1 MASGS
6 NSTVLTNENGRKFN
20 LVVSF
25 NENSTSTE
33 NNTSNITCTAKL
45 TKNNARFEVNNAGV
59 LKVYWHD
66 NRSNTDTEWAS
77 LAVTE
82 LGYNTTERTAT
93 ATKNVTHKDDGTL
106 SGYAKATW
114 TRNSSYGHYAP
125 TSGNV
130 STSNTTLTTI
140 ARQVNISSVTG
151 SFTDENLTPT
161 IAWTNNGNR
170 VDIKLE
176 LPNLGVDP
184 WKRWNNKQGS
194 SSFSPTFSQEEIDDL
209 LGRLPNA
216 KSTTLRFTVVTVIN
230 GTDSFWSYID
240 KTFTIVNGEPT
251 FSNFTFADTNS
262 TTTAITGSNQV
273 MISGKSTIAA
283 TISAANKATA
293 KKSATMSKYTFQVA
307 GLSAE
312 QAYATTDITKTLGSP
327 TVSPTELPSATRD
340 LVVTAVDSR
349 GSSTAVTKSVTIV
362 PYEAPKVAASGQR
375 ANGFENATTVK
386 ISGSYSRIEVGGTA
400 KNTVNTSSGVQ
411 YRYRQQGTSTWGS
424 WTNRSCTIDTATGK
438 ITVADFQMSLSNQN
452 AYEFEARITD
462 RLETTTVSFTVS
474 VGQPAFY
481 IGADGRVGVGGMPT
495 QTLSTGE
502 KGLLDIKGRAFS
514 NDSRIM
520 TLDMTYPVG
529 SIFMSATHSTASA
542 VAAALGGGTW
552 QAWGSGRVPVGVDTS
567 DTDFDTAEE
576 TGGEKTHTL
585 VKNEL
590 PKIEGTIPH
599 TAYGEPK
606 VSGAFAYTTG
616 SVSTYEG
623 ANSNTKNNR
632 IYKLS
637 FGNNAAHN
645 NLQPYITVYM
655 WKRTA

>member
-1 MASGS
+1 MGY
-6 NSTVLTNENGRKFN
+6 NSTVLTNPNGGKYN
-20 LVVSF
+20 LSISWG
-25 NENSTSTE
+25 ENSTSTS
-33 NNTSNITCTAKL
+33 NNTSNVTVTAKL
-45 TKNNARFEVNNAGV
+45 YKNNSRFDVKNAGV
-59 LKVYWHD
+59 LKAYWHD
-66 NRSNTDTEWAS
+66 NKDNTNREVAS

-82 LGYNTTERTAT
+82 LGYNSTERVASAT
-93 ATKNVTHKDDGTL
+93 FNVAHKNDGTL
-106 SGYAKATW
+106 SGYAYASW
-114 TRNSSYGHYAP
+114 TRNSTYGGYVP
-125 TSGNV
+125 TSG
-130 STSNTTLTTI
+130 STSTGWEALTTI

-176 LPNLGVDP
+176 LPDLGVNP
-184 WKRWNNKQGS
+184 WKRWDNKQGS

-230 GTDSFWSYID
+230 GTDSFWSHID

-262 TTTAITGSNQV
+262 ATTAITGNSSV

-312 QAYATTDITKTLGSP
+312 QAYATTGITKTLGSP

-362 PYEAPKVAASGQR
+362 PYEAPKVAASAQR

-386 ISGSYSRIEVGGTA
+386 ISGSYSRIEVSGTA

-438 ITVADFQMSLSNQN
+438 ITVADFQLSLNNQN
-452 AYEFEARITD
+452 AYEFEAKIAD

-481 IGADGRVGVGGMPT
+481 IGADGRVSVGAMPAKSK
-495 QTLSTGE
+495 QSGE
-502 KGLLDIKGRAFS
+502 KGLLEIQGRAFS
-514 NDSRIM
+514 NGVLLP
-520 TLDMTYPVG
+520 TLDQVYPVG

-552 QAWGSGRVPVGVDTS
+552 TAWGSGRVPVGVNTS
-567 DTDFDTAEE
+567 ETEFNTVEK
-576 TGGEKTHTL
+576 TGGEKTHQLTIA
-585 VKNEL
+585 EM
-590 PKIEGTIPH
+590 PKH
-599 TAYGEPK
+599 THP
-606 VSGAFAYTTG
+606 VYT
-616 SVSTYEG
+616 VSTESGGKQQEG
-623 ANSNTKNNR
+623 LRSTGRWYGNSHGSPNVANA
-632 IYKLS
+632 
-637 FGNNAAHN
+637 GGDGAHN